1 MAMLTQDRSDTID
14 DAPLPVEPPRR
25 ASGATI
31 RRYFRWKMPL
41 ERVSAAILLVPGIP
55 LIGLLSLCMRATSR
69 GPGIYRQLR
78 VGRAG
83 RTFTMYKIRTMVHNA
98 EAGTGPTWATSNDP
112 RLTRLGYV
120 IRKLHLDE
128 LPQLWNV
135 VRGEMSLVGPRPE
148 RPEFTHWLAQEIP
161 GYLDRLTVLPGITG
175 LAQINL
181 PPDSDLES
189 VRRKLHLDLEYIRTG
204 GPSLDLRMLACTA
217 FRMIGLRGEI
227 AMRICWVKRIV
238 KLPPQ
243 GGAAV
248 HSQGNTGGNGA
259 AKKSG
264 LNGHAALV
272 AETSTTPRH
281 PK

>member
-1 MAMLTQDRSDTID
+1 
-14 DAPLPVEPPRR
+14 
-25 ASGATI
+25 
-31 RRYFRWKMPL
+31 
-41 ERVSAAILLVPGIP
+41 
-55 LIGLLSLCMRATSR
+55 
-69 GPGIYRQLR
+69 
-78 VGRAG
+78 
-83 RTFTMYKIRTMVHNA
+83 MYKIRTMVHNA

-120 IRKLHLDE
+120 VRKLHLDE

-148 RPEFTHWLAQEIP
+148 RPEFTHWLAKEIP

-189 VRRKLHLDLEYIRTG
+189 VRRKLQLDLEYIRTAG
-204 GPSLDLRMLACTA
+204 AFLDLRMMACTA
-217 FRMIGLRGEI
+217 FRMIGLRGDV
-227 AMRICWVKRIV
+227 AMRLCWVKRTV
-238 KLPPQ
+238 KSSVLD
-243 GGAAV
+243 GGSHGHEA
-248 HSQGNTGGNGA
+248 HRPGSNGA

-264 LNGHAALV
+264 INGHASRALES
-272 AETSTTPRH
+272 AAAPRH